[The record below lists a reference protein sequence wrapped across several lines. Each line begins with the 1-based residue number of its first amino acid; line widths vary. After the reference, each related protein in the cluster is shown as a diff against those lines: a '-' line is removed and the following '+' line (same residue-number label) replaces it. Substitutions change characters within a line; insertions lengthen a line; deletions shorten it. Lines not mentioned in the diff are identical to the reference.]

1 MGIRVN
7 PEVQRLLN
15 ERKLVKAQISRD
27 MISKEIAAA
36 ESDLSDAT
44 DSLQSNKFKWA
55 TIQGYYSMFHSARAL
70 LYSKGFRE
78 KSHFALFLALRAM
91 FSKEIEGSL
100 IRQFEECM
108 SLRQEADYGL
118 SFSENGALE
127 AINGAEKMLAKS
139 KQILKLGDA

>member
-1 MGIRVN
+1 VGIRVN

-78 KSHFALFLALRAM
+78 KSHFALFLALRAI
-91 FSKEIEGSL
+91 FSKEIEDSL

>member
-1 MGIRVN
+1 MGSRVN
-7 PEVQRLLN
+7 SEIQRLLN
-15 ERKLVKAQISRD
+15 ERKLMRAQISRE
-27 MISKEIAAA
+27 MISKELTAA
-36 ESDLSDAT
+36 EADLADAQ

-78 KSHFALFLALRAM
+78 KSHFALFLALRAL
-91 FSKEIEGSL
+91 FPKEIEASL

-118 SFSENGALE
+118 TFSET
-127 AINGAEKMLAKS
+127 
-139 KQILKLGDA
+139 

>member
-15 ERKLVKAQISRD
+15 ERKLMKAQISRD

-78 KSHFALFLALRAM
+78 KSHFALFLALRAI
-91 FSKEIEGSL
+91 FSKEIEDSL